1 MGFVTAESQTNF
13 AWIELGDLDEGE
25 VVESLAKAGVA
36 VRPGTPLGAPGHL
49 RVTYGT
55 HVENERFLAAL
66 RRRGL
71 SSKVFDATKS
81 RPSASMVRSCSTAR
95 TPTPPRAASRPA
107 RAPTSTFGDLARRP
121 ARGCL

>member
-36 VRPGTPLGAPGHL
+36 VRPGTPLGATGHL

-55 HVENERFLAAL
+55 HGENERFLAAL
-66 RRRGL
+66 
-71 SSKVFDATKS
+71 AE
-81 RPSASMVRSCSTAR
+81 
-95 TPTPPRAASRPA
+95 
-107 RAPTSTFGDLARRP
+107 LA
-121 ARGCL
+121 